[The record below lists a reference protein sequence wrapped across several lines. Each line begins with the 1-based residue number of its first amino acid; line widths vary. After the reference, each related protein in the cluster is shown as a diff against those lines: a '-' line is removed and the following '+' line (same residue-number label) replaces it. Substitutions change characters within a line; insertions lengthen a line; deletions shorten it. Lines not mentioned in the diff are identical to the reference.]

1 MKRVAYSVALIF
13 WSLQSA
19 PLPAMGAAAAPQ
31 GPTEQAA
38 PAPSPAEGGQAA
50 TPAEA
55 KEPGPEVEQPFQ
67 LVRTL
72 EKVQDRIAL
81 GNFNAHGFQRQFIT
95 EIGDK
100 MLAAPDSVWQE
111 PKNIRSAV
119 VYVLSGGDPRILQKL
134 VKLEKLP
141 EIPSNLL
148 PGVLA
153 YSAGRNGEAL
163 KLLTDID
170 HRAFDTRTGGHLA
183 LAKAM
188 VFAPEDAAKSLGF
201 LDDARLLCPGTLVEE
216 AALRRQVLLLGSIE
230 DFARFEMLAFEYL
243 RRFGQS
249 VYAGNFGRSFAVAV
263 TSSKMSTDPALI
275 GRLEMLLDELGDD
288 SRRRLYMAIAEEGV
302 TRARVELVR
311 LAADKIAY
319 LIPDGSREFV
329 RLQLYKAAALVVT
342 NEYEFAVAKLNALDR
357 SKLGRT
363 ELRLLDQALAIAAQ
377 LRQPAVVSGPVDEL
391 PPLSSAAQVRHGDIA
406 SKSEALDTARTALA
420 QAEKVLSREPK

>member
-1 MKRVAYSVALIF
+1 MA
-13 WSLQSA
+13 A
-19 PLPAMGAAAAPQ
+19 PLPAMESAAAQQ
-31 GPTEQAA
+31 GPGEQAA
-38 PAPSPAEGGQAA
+38 PAPSPVTSDQPAA
-50 TPAEA
+50 PAEA
-55 KEPGPEVEQPFQ
+55 GEPDPAIEQPYQ

-72 EKVQDRIAL
+72 ERVQDRIAS
-81 GNFNAHGFQRQFIT
+81 GNFDAHGFQRRFIT

-111 PKNIRSAV
+111 SKNVRSAI

-134 VKLEKLP
+134 VKLENLP
-141 EIPSNLL
+141 DIPPTLIS
-148 PGVLA
+148 GILA
-153 YSAGRNGEAL
+153 YSEGRNREAL
-163 KLLTDID
+163 KLLSDID
-170 HRAFDTRTGGHLA
+170 HRSFDTRTGGHLA

-188 VFAPEDAAKSLGF
+188 VFAPEDAAKSLSF

-230 DFARFEMLAFEYL
+230 DFTRFEMLAFEYL
-243 RRFGQS
+243 RRFGRS
-249 VYAGNFGRSFAVAV
+249 VYAGNFSRGFAVAV
-263 TSSKMSTDPALI
+263 TSGKMSTDPALME
-275 GRLEMLLDELGDD
+275 RLQTLLDELGDD

-302 TRARVELVR
+302 SRARVELVR

-319 LIPDGSREFV
+319 LIPDGSRESV

-342 NEYEFAVAKLNALDR
+342 NEYDFAIARLNTLDR

-363 ELRLLDQALAIAAQ
+363 DLQLLDQALAIAAQ
-377 LRQPAVVSGPVDEL
+377 LRQPAVVRGPVDEL

-406 SKSEALDTARTALA
+406 SKSEALDTARSALA